1 MNYGVSSEIPLY
13 RFAYINQDT
22 TRRGVPRGLQN
33 TSREHIEHDATRFRA
48 VLPRSENGLSEPS
61 LVVAQSY
68 LWDIAQAHQNKHPFK
83 LSSDSH
89 APSQVDGWVRNVRSF
104 LELLHG
110 SFPCSAIAWRTAPPG
125 HWVGSGISPEL
136 LAHMNVK
143 VLRMIRHEFRSSV
156 HVLDWAAKMR
166 NKVPSRDYG
175 GGGLSRLHPK
185 RADSLGYGCM
195 IFDLL
200 SQRHQSRQ
208 HPRCADASA
217 DQSHT

>member
-22 TRRGVPRGLQN
+22 TRRGVPHGLQN

-48 VLPRSENGLSEPS
+48 VLPRSQNGLMSEPS

-68 LWDIAQAHQNKHPFK
+68 LWDLAQAHQNKHPFQ
-83 LSSDSH
+83 LSGDS
-89 APSQVDGWVRNVRSF
+89 QFDGWVRNVRSF
-104 LELLHG
+104 LKLLHG

-125 HWVGSGISPEL
+125 HWVGNGISPEL

-156 HVLDWAAKMR
+156 HVLDWAAQMR
-166 NKVPSRDYG
+166 NKVPLRDYDDHG
-175 GGGLSRLHPK
+175 PNLFVHPK

-200 SQRHQSRQ
+200 LQQHQSRR
-208 HPRCADASA
+208 HPRCTER
-217 DQSHT
+217 SHIRT